1 MTESLF
7 YNKNTNKWEIMGL
20 NFVKDSSGGSGGS
33 GTPANTYSKT
43 EVNNL
48 LSGKLDT
55 STYNTDKANFK
66 TKVTVVSETEPTDKE
81 VIWIKPGS
89 GNSVPSFGSQKTDK
103 PTMSMNSKTAF
114 IIDPNN
120 LKELKYFVKVAPSKI
135 INNPKTVTFNTT
147 LNFTDYIILGEKNT
161 DSVTIIYIDKINN
174 KFQIFYS
181 INSVNFDNIRPNS
194 LSQVY
199 EMSTENPFY
208 YAYNESYFSYWD
220 KATNVLTCVYA
231 ASNVPYTTTHVI
243 SNLTVVYK

>member
-20 NFVKDSSGGSGGS
+20 NFVKDSSGSSGGS

-89 GNSVPSFGSQKTDK
+89 GNTIPNFGSQKIDK
-103 PTMSMNSKTAF
+103 PTMAIHSKAAF
-114 IIDPNN
+114 IINPNN
-120 LKELKYFVKVAPSKI
+120 LKELKYFVKDGANKI
-135 INNPKTVTFNTT
+135 TNSSKTVTFNTT
-147 LNFTDYIILGEKNT
+147 LNFTNYFILGLPTSSAINI
-161 DSVTIIYIDKINN
+161 VYIDEINN
-174 KFQIFYS
+174 KFQLFYDANN
-181 INSVNFDNIRPNS
+181 INFPDITPDK

-199 EMSTENPFY
+199 EMSTEAPFY
-208 YAYNESYFSYWD
+208 YAYNESHFLYWN
-220 KATNVLTCVYA
+220 KTTNMLTVVYA
-231 ASNVPYTTTHVI
+231 VSNTPDKPIGIVPG
-243 SNLTVVYK
+243 LTVVYK

>member
-20 NFVKDSSGGSGGS
+20 NFVKDSSGGS

-89 GNSVPSFGSQKTDK
+89 GNTVPNFGSQKSDK
-103 PTMSMNSKTAF
+103 PTMAMNNRTAF
-114 IIDPNN
+114 VIDPNN
-120 LKELKYFVKVAPSKI
+120 LKELKYFVKDASRKI
-135 INNPKTVTFNTT
+135 SNNPKTVTFSTT
-147 LNFTDYIILGEKNT
+147 LNFTDYFILGEKNT
-161 DSVTIIYIDKINN
+161 DTVTIIYIDEINN
-174 KFQIFYS
+174 KFQVFYG
-181 INSVNFDNIRPNS
+181 INTLTFDNIQPNI
-194 LSQVY
+194 LSPVY
-199 EMSTENPFY
+199 EMSTEAPFY
-208 YAYNESYFSYWD
+208 YAYNEAYFLYWD
-220 KATNVLTCVYA
+220 KTTNMLTCVYT
-231 ASNVPYTTTHVI
+231 ASNVPFNII
-243 SNLTVVYK
+243 SIIPNLTVVYK

>member
-89 GNSVPSFGSQKTDK
+89 GNAIPNFGSQKTDK
-103 PTMSMNSKTAF
+103 PTLVMSSVTGY

-120 LKELKYFVKVAPSKI
+120 LKEIKYFASNDTSNI
-135 INNPKTVTFNTT
+135 KTTVFSTT
-147 LNFTDYIILGEKNT
+147 LNFDDFVVLSTHNT
-161 DSVTIIYIDKINN
+161 NAAVIVYIDRAVNKLQYFRDYNN
-174 KFQIFYS
+174 SGPREVQ
-181 INSVNFDNIRPNS
+181 PNN
-194 LSQVY
+194 LSAQY
-199 EMSTENPFY
+199 EMADDAPFY
-208 YAYNESYFSYWD
+208 YAYNGTFFYFYKKTTKQLHGITLNDS
-220 KATNVLTCVYA
+220 TPSLGTFPGVY
-231 ASNVPYTTTHVI
+231 N
-243 SNLTVVYK
+243 VVYK